1 MSSNLEQ
8 QPIFRTIGARQSHA
22 EQANAQAMLSEPLV
36 LTAVHNGVAT
46 ITLNRA
52 KALNALN
59 LEMVRAMSA
68 ALTAWASDDAVIAVV
83 LRTNSAK
90 ALCAGGD
97 IRYFHTAASAGHLA
111 ELDGFFAEEYAL
123 NLLIAT
129 YPKPYIALMQGVVM
143 GGGMGISAT
152 AQLRIVTD
160 NSKLAMPETK
170 IGLFPDVG
178 GTHFLA
184 QLRGELGVYFGL
196 TGFVMDAASAQYAG
210 LANAYCPSEHLD
222 GLLVRLGE
230 QRFIDGHAVLHFLR
244 SECAKYAGI
253 ASPRASALAAQ
264 QAWVDGAF
272 AGDDLAAVMAA
283 LNGLAT
289 SDNKAQA
296 DWAHGTLAAMAHCS
310 PLMLH
315 VTWRAIRAAKPLT
328 LAQAL
333 AAERALMARCF
344 AHGEPIEGI
353 RALAVDKDHKPKWA
367 HASWDAVPAAL
378 VDAMFNGQQ

>member
-1 MSSNLEQ
+1 MTDIT
-8 QPIFRTIGARQSHA
+8 PAA
-22 EQANAQAMLSEPLV
+22 EPLV
-36 LTAVHNGVAT
+36 LTAVHNGIAT

-59 LEMVRAMSA
+59 LDMVRSMAS
-68 ALTAWASDDAVIAVV
+68 ALTTWANDDSIIAVV
-83 LRTNSAK
+83 LRSSSPK

-97 IRYFHTAASAGHLA
+97 IRYFHAAASAGQ
-111 ELDGFFAEEYAL
+111 LDALDSFFAEEYAL

-184 QLRGELGVYFGL
+184 QLKGHLGVYLGL
-196 TGFVMDAASAQYAG
+196 TGTVMDAAAAQFAG
-210 LANAYCPSEHLD
+210 LADAYCSQDAVD
-222 GLLVRLGE
+222 GLFERLNQ
-230 QRFIDGHAVLHFLR
+230 QRFVDGQAVLHYLR
-244 SECAKYAGI
+244 SECAAFAH
-253 ASPRASALAAQ
+253 ASDGKAAPRTSQLAAQ
-264 QAWVDGAF
+264 EAWINAAF
-272 AGDDLAAVMAA
+272 AGNDLASIMGALTQATDISANPDAA
-283 LNGLAT
+283 HA
-289 SDNKAQA
+289 A
-296 DWAHGTLAAMAHCS
+296 WANHTLTAMAGCS

-315 VTWRAIRAAKPLT
+315 VALKAIRQAKSLT
-328 LAQAL
+328 LSQAL
-333 AAERALMARCF
+333 AAERALMKRCF

-353 RALAVDKDHKPKWA
+353 RALAVDKDHAPKWA
-367 HASWDAVPAAL
+367 DASWNAVDAAQLAAL
-378 VDAMFNGQQ
+378 FKP